1 MGFSVGMLLLAVLF
15 VTVELPPL
23 IREKQFYPSV
33 IYFILLTIG
42 SILLVLHGLDV
53 KIPNPLDLV
62 SYLFE
67 PISTSIL
74 NLFK

>member
-1 MGFSVGMLLLAVLF
+1 MGFTVGMLLLAILF

-23 IREKQFYPSV
+23 IKEQQFYPSI
-33 IYFILLTIG
+33 IYFVLLAFASILLTLYG
-42 SILLVLHGLDV
+42 FDV
-53 KIPNPLDLV
+53 KIPNPLNLV